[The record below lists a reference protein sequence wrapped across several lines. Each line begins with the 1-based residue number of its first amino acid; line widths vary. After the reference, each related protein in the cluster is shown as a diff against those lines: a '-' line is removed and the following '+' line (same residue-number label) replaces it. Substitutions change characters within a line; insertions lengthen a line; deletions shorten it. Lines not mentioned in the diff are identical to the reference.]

1 MQFSSKYFIP
11 TTFSIVFLYRTHVRL
26 LYRTH
31 VKDGLAGRT
40 RLKWPLPKDG
50 LLRCERRLFTLQY
63 TSFCNVMGGIL
74 QSLYRYTGLMEP
86 NRLPLLGFRTDFD
99 VMIEASMQRCEEILT
114 AGPRLHEAV
123 ALLSR

>member
-1 MQFSSKYFIP
+1 
-11 TTFSIVFLYRTHVRL
+11 
-26 LYRTH
+26 
-31 VKDGLAGRT
+31 
-40 RLKWPLPKDG
+40 
-50 LLRCERRLFTLQY
+50 
-63 TSFCNVMGGIL
+63 MGGIL

-86 NRLPLLGFRTDFD
+86 DRLPLLGFRTDFD